1 MHSLRKDYKEVF
13 PFYPYPEAP
22 ELVAQ
27 VTNESTASGH
37 MTTILISDWQDGRLV
52 PDLAILAPDCFHFM
66 KELHS
71 RLGVYG
77 SCPVI
82 QIFFSQYKYF

>member
-1 MHSLRKDYKEVF
+1 
-13 PFYPYPEAP
+13 
-22 ELVAQ
+22 
-27 VTNESTASGH
+27 

-52 PDLAILAPDCFHFM
+52 PDLALLAPDCFHFM

-77 SCPVI
+77 S
-82 QIFFSQYKYF
+82 